1 MDNYDVVLLANS
13 YGGTVKVRA
22 VQGDTGR
29 TLTIYIADME
39 IPAGSTAN
47 FYALKPSGSYVQK
60 AATLLNGAI
69 MLDLD
74 NQILAEEGEVK
85 AQVEVECSGENVKT
99 FKFIIAVDGSL
110 AGDWPESNNDVT
122 FLDALKNEMEEAVAN
137 AEQAAAL
144 ANAAALTAQN
154 LLAAYQAAVEG
165 TLINDETPSNLLTY
179 SSQKIEEKV
188 AGVINDSAASTSKA
202 YSSQKTSSLITAA
215 QAAIQEQIDTLEDDV
230 DSLNSKLDY
239 EYINIEK
246 PANIPGMTN
255 VTNYTVEAWRLNGW
269 VRVYTNIR
277 ADSVQAQTNITV
289 ATLPVGFRIRGT
301 TLLRNYITQNGVPM
315 LLSINSDGQIQIYKV
330 SLGALTN
337 DWALRQDITY
347 PASAT

>member
-1 MDNYDVVLLANS
+1 MDNYDVVLFANS

-29 TLTIYIADME
+29 TLTCHIADME

-47 FYALKPSGSYVQK
+47 FYALKPSGTYVQK
-60 AATLLNGAI
+60 AATLSNGAI
-69 MLDLD
+69 IVDLD
-74 NQILAEEGEVK
+74 NQILAEEGEAK
-85 AQVEVECSGENVKT
+85 AQVEVERSGENVKT

-110 AGDWPESNNDVT
+110 SGDWPESNNDVT
-122 FLDALKNEMEEAVAN
+122 FLDALKAEMEQAAVQ

-188 AGVINDSAASTSKA
+188 AGVIDDSAASTNKA

-215 QAAIQEQIDTLEDDV
+215 QAALQGQINDIENDV
-230 DSLNSKLDY
+230 DSLNS
-239 EYINIEK
+239 NIEN
-246 PANIPGMTN
+246 AAI
-255 VTNYTVEAWRLNGW
+255 
-269 VRVYTNIR
+269 
-277 ADSVQAQTNITV
+277 
-289 ATLPVGFRIRGT
+289 
-301 TLLRNYITQNGVPM
+301 
-315 LLSINSDGQIQIYKV
+315 
-330 SLGALTN
+330 TN
-337 DWALRQDITY
+337 DILTAAMNVPNNKYAFFTLSGDSYTGSLPDQNYARGSGLVMNRNSTSLVVIIFPESTDKPIINYRFSGAWKGWQDFAGNSIT
-347 PASAT
+347 S